1 MELDLIEF
9 PAPPFFVGKSKYFD
23 EISLSRMSKTYIW
36 RIKEPTNFGYAHLKK
51 NSKEEINSFL
61 WR

>member
-23 EISLSRMSKTYIW
+23 EISLSRMSNTNIW
-36 RIKEPTNFGYAHLKK
+36 RIKEPTNFGYAHSMEKK
-51 NSKEEINSFL
+51 KK
-61 WR
+61 